1 MILCLR
7 MTFEMLISKEKSFFS
22 AIILTTF
29 SLILLG
35 LSGMYLYV
43 GKVNE
48 RAINDCMMGG
58 MNQTGIIKVTDFAD
72 EQDFVQLKNDC
83 MKLKGVK
90 ALGSVWNNE
99 EMMNMTEWDI
109 SNPQQREVKT
119 YALDWSAFGL
129 MKFHFYKSLDEE
141 ERNKAGKDYLPVYLG
156 YHYKDTPLGKTFQ
169 YQYQDDAGTDRV
181 ANFQVAGILS
191 EDQRAISPDLAWGVV
206 PEKLDC
212 TFNMNDYIVTYFPE
226 DFPTD
231 FALFFCNDGKSDIK
245 KTIHEIQDVIKNRD
259 MKASVMDMQTLM
271 ESVSVHSKRYVNMIY
286 RFLGILLL
294 SSVIM
299 IVIQQMVAIDANK
312 GEYGI
317 FITQGMHERD
327 ICWMIMLENIMR
339 IGVAYSISLFGT
351 YLVSKYIF
359 SSIQGLNEIFF
370 GALHASYK
378 MVGFYAIGL
387 ILLCSFVPIIVYW
400 NYLPLQYL
408 KGRNE

>member
-7 MTFEMLISKEKSFFS
+7 MTLEMLISKEKSFFS
-22 AIILTTF
+22 AIILTTL

-48 RAINDCMMGG
+48 RAIHDCMMGG
-58 MNQTGIIKVTDFAD
+58 MNQTGIIKVTDFTD

-83 MKLKGVK
+83 MRLKGVK

-99 EMMNMTEWDI
+99 EMMNMAEWDI

-119 YALDWSAFGL
+119 YALDRSAFGL
-129 MKFHFYKSLDEE
+129 MKFRFYKSLDEE
-141 ERNKAGKDYLPVYLG
+141 EWNKAGEDYLPVYLG
-156 YHYKDTPLGKTFQ
+156 YYYKDTPLGRTFQ
-169 YQYQDDAGTDRV
+169 YQYQDDAGTNKT
-181 ANFQVAGILS
+181 ANFQVVGILAK
-191 EDQRAISPDLAWGVV
+191 DQRAISPDLAWGVV

-231 FALFFCNDGKSDIK
+231 FALFFCNDEKIDMQN
-245 KTIHEIQDVIKNRD
+245 TIHEIQDVIKNRN

-299 IVIQQMVAIDANK
+299 IVIQQMVAIDGNK

-317 FITQGMHERD
+317 FITQGIHEKD
-327 ICWMIMLENIMR
+327 ICWMIILENMMR

-351 YLVSKYIF
+351 YLASKYIF

-370 GALHASYK
+370 EALHASYK

-408 KGRNE
+408 KGKSE

>member
-7 MTFEMLISKEKSFFS
+7 MTLEMLVSKEKSFYS
-22 AIILTTF
+22 AIILTAF

-48 RAINDCMMGG
+48 KAIDDCMMGG
-58 MNQTGIIKVTDFAD
+58 INHTGIIKVTDFVD
-72 EQDFVQLKNDC
+72 EQDFVQLKKDC
-83 MKLKGVK
+83 MKQKAVK

-99 EMMNMTEWDI
+99 GMMNMTEWDI
-109 SNPQQREVKT
+109 SNPQKREVKT

-129 MKFHFYKSLDEE
+129 LEFQFYKTFDEE
-141 ERNKAGKDYLPVYLG
+141 EMNKAGEDYLPVYVG
-156 YHYKDTPLGKTFQ
+156 YYYKDTPLGKTFQ
-169 YQYQDDAGTDRV
+169 YKYKDNAGTDRV
-181 ANFQVAGILS
+181 ATFRVVGILA
-191 EDQRAISPDLAWGVV
+191 EDQRTISPDLAWGVV

-212 TFNMNDYIVTYFPE
+212 TFNTNDYIVTYFPE

-231 FALFFCNDGKSDIK
+231 FGMFFCVDEQEDMQKAMD
-245 KTIHEIQDVIKNRD
+245 EIQDVIEDRNI
-259 MKASVMDMQTLM
+259 KASVMDMHTLI

-294 SSVIM
+294 SSIVM

-312 GEYGI
+312 REYGI
-317 FITQGMHERD
+317 FITQGIHEKD
-327 ICWMIMLENIMR
+327 ICLMIMLENMMR

-359 SSIQGLNEIFF
+359 SSIQGLNEIFYD
-370 GALHASYK
+370 ALHATYG
-378 MVGFYAIGL
+378 MVGFFAIVLVL
-387 ILLCSFVPIIVYW
+387 ICSLAPIMVYW
-400 NYLPLQYL
+400 NYLPLHYL
-408 KGRNE
+408 KGKKE